1 MDWRILSLNYR
12 QIISRLLDCLGA
24 NNSCTGYDYIIYG
37 LLLVMDDVKRINLI
51 TKSLYIDI
59 AKFYNTSWNCVEKN
73 IRAVVNS
80 IWNSGNEELLEII
93 FKKSLQK
100 KKLTNKQFFIYMY
113 EYISVLYSKASIE
126 DYNFCFT
133 CPISQHYCKWL
144 DEFYKNVKS
153 QSEN

>member
-24 NNSCTGYDYIIYG
+24 NNSCIGYDYIIYG
-37 LLLVMDDVKRINLI
+37 MLLVMDDAKRINLI

-59 AKFYNTSWNCVEKN
+59 AIFYDTSWNCVEKN

-93 FKKSLQK
+93 FKKSQKK
-100 KKLTNKQFFIYMY
+100 KKLTNKQFFRYMY
-113 EYISVLYSKASIE
+113 EYISVIYSKASIE
-126 DYNFCFT
+126 DYNFYFT

>member
-100 KKLTNKQFFIYMY
+100 KKLTNKQFFRYMY
-113 EYISVLYSKASIE
+113 EYISVLYSKSSIE

>member
-59 AKFYNTSWNCVEKN
+59 AKFYNTSWNCVEKEYQSC
-73 IRAVVNS
+73 R
-80 IWNSGNEELLEII
+80 
-93 FKKSLQK
+93 
-100 KKLTNKQFFIYMY
+100 QFYM
-113 EYISVLYSKASIE
+113 
-126 DYNFCFT
+126 
-133 CPISQHYCKWL
+133 
-144 DEFYKNVKS
+144 EFR
-153 QSEN
+153 